1 MWSWWSKKETLRERF
16 ERIKKELA
24 AGGAAEAGFEV
35 DQSSTDLYNL
45 LNPMLFVGNLIYSF
59 AYLRKIARKEEL
71 EKEHLIMADPNA
83 KSQSCDRVA
92 CFAGRMAKTKI
103 TAGGILEFIQANIER
118 LDNDDEINSDLSVYA
133 LLSLSKLNDAYIASF
148 DDKFEDTN
156 MVYGITVNKIQ
167 KRISLVF
174 RGTATETN
182 NWSHNMQTGLTKM
195 ETPTMLTDELGFS
208 ADKTILVHTG
218 FKAYVF
224 NNVEPDP
231 NKSDEPYGKQKYNEI
246 KQSIL
251 DLYEQDGCE
260 GYDLCVT
267 GHSLGGALS
276 TLVSFELASSKK
288 MAKHLDGKPVINAS
302 FASPYVGGTTFKEAF
317 QALESAGKVKH
328 IRVSNSGDVVAVSA
342 PLNDYTHVGLNL
354 YLNPKARDGYELA
367 YRGNRTMWWQWNLD
381 PLSRHSLVDYWD
393 RKKAIRNHIGG
404 KTLEEL
410 YSDKNV
416 TKDFK
421 V

>member
-45 LNPMLFVGNLIYSF
+45 LNPCSSL
-59 AYLRKIARKEEL
+59 
-71 EKEHLIMADPNA
+71 D
-83 KSQSCDRVA
+83 DRVA

-218 FKAYVF
+218 FKA
-224 NNVEPDP
+224 
-231 NKSDEPYGKQKYNEI
+231 
-246 KQSIL
+246 
-251 DLYEQDGCE
+251 
-260 GYDLCVT
+260 
-267 GHSLGGALS
+267 
-276 TLVSFELASSKK
+276 
-288 MAKHLDGKPVINAS
+288 
-302 FASPYVGGTTFKEAF
+302 
-317 QALESAGKVKH
+317 
-328 IRVSNSGDVVAVSA
+328 
-342 PLNDYTHVGLNL
+342 
-354 YLNPKARDGYELA
+354 
-367 YRGNRTMWWQWNLD
+367 
-381 PLSRHSLVDYWD
+381 
-393 RKKAIRNHIGG
+393 
-404 KTLEEL
+404 
-410 YSDKNV
+410 
-416 TKDFK
+416 
-421 V
+421 